1 MHDFLRS
8 LGNPFAGDTAGT
20 VVLVLVILAVA
31 VARMI

>member
-8 LGNPFAGDTAGT
+8 LGNPFAGDAAGT

-31 VARMI
+31 VARVI